1 MTDAK
6 KPSVTKN
13 LSILIVED
21 SDAGIAFLRQELK
34 GIGFEHIVMAKNGAE
49 GLEKARESA
58 RIGVPFELVIADINM
73 PKMDGLQMVER
84 FKEEDALKNIPVLVV
99 SAERDMGKVLKAINL
114 GVKQYIIKPY
124 SRNDLKD
131 KIISIF
137 NQMGKDSVVE
147 IRRKEG
153 E

>member
-1 MTDAK
+1 MSETK
-6 KPSVTKN
+6 KPSVTKSLN
-13 LSILIVED
+13 ILIVED

-58 RIGVPFELVIADINM
+58 RMGIPFELVIADINM
-73 PKMDGLQMVER
+73 PKLDGLQMIEK
-84 FKEEDALKNIPVLVV
+84 FKEEDALKSIPVMIV

-114 GVKQYIIKPY
+114 GVQQYIIKPY

-147 IRRKEG
+147 IHRKE
-153 E
+153 

>member
-1 MTDAK
+1 MTEAK
-6 KPSVTKN
+6 KPGVTKN

-58 RIGVPFELVIADINM
+58 RIGIPFELVIADINM
-73 PKMDGLQMVER
+73 PKMDGLQMVEK
-84 FKEEDALKNIPVLVV
+84 FKEEDSLRGIPVMIV

-114 GVKQYIIKPY
+114 GVQQYIIKPY

-147 IRRKEG
+147 IRRKD
-153 E
+153 

>member
-1 MTDAK
+1 MTAAE
-6 KPSVTKN
+6 KPSVSKGLN
-13 LSILIVED
+13 ILIVED
-21 SDAGIAFLRQELK
+21 SDAGIAFLKQELK

-58 RIGVPFELVIADINM
+58 KIGMPFQLVIADINM
-73 PKMDGLQMVER
+73 PKMDGLQMVEK
-84 FKEEDALKNIPVLVV
+84 FKEEDTLKNVPVMIV

-114 GVKQYIIKPY
+114 GVQQYIIKPY

-147 IRRKEG
+147 IRSTKN
-153 E
+153 

>member
-1 MTDAK
+1 MTAAE
-6 KPSVTKN
+6 KPSVSKALN
-13 LSILIVED
+13 ILIVED
-21 SDAGIAFLRQELK
+21 SDAGIAFLKQELK

-58 RIGVPFELVIADINM
+58 KIGMPFQLVIADINM
-73 PKMDGLQMVER
+73 PKMDGLQMVEK
-84 FKEEDALKNIPVLVV
+84 FKEEDSLKNVPVMIV

-114 GVKQYIIKPY
+114 GVQQYIIKPY

-147 IRRKEG
+147 IRSTKE
-153 E
+153 

>member
-1 MTDAK
+1 MTENK
-6 KPSVTKN
+6 KPSVTKK

-58 RIGVPFELVIADINM
+58 RIGVTFELVIADINM
-73 PKMDGLQMVER
+73 PKMDGLQMVEQ
-84 FKEEDALKNIPVLVV
+84 FKEEDALKNIPVLI
-99 SAERDMGKVLKAINL
+99 KVLKAINL
-114 GVKQYIIKPY
+114 GVQQYIIKPY

-131 KIISIF
+131 KIIAIF
-137 NQMGKDSVVE
+137 NQLGKDPVAE
-147 IRRKEG
+147 IHTKPGG
-153 E
+153 EE